1 MANKAIIGIACMCA
15 ATFGWGQTLA
25 ITEPGSG
32 PNPVAQ
38 MVADAMR
45 AAAGADVAFIAA
57 GFFVSGSLDGPP
69 SAEKLNKLLSYPGEE
84 IYVLSLTGEQITKAL
99 ERSLSL
105 LPQPNRAFLQVSGLK
120 VEYSAKAPANSR
132 VKRVLVGDKVL
143 DTGKSYRVAVPATLA
158 RGALGYFTVWQREQ
172 ISEQTGVTVETAVR
186 RLLDGKSTWPLGEQD
201 RLVGD

>member
-1 MANKAIIGIACMCA
+1 MVSRTIVTMASFWVA
-15 ATFGWGQTLA
+15 AFGCGQTLSLS
-25 ITEPGSG
+25 EPGSG
-32 PNPVAQ
+32 PSPVAQ

-45 AAAGADVAFIAA
+45 AAASADVAFIAA

-69 SAEKLNKLLSYPGEE
+69 SAEKLNKLLAYPGEE
-84 IYVLSLTGEQITKAL
+84 IYVLSLTGDQITKAL

-105 LPQPNRAFLQVSGLK
+105 LPQSNRAFLQVSGLK
-120 VEYSAKAPANSR
+120 VEYSAKAAANSR
-132 VKRVLVGDKVL
+132 VKRVLVEGKAL
-143 DTGKSYRVAVPATLA
+143 DAGKTYRVAMPATLA